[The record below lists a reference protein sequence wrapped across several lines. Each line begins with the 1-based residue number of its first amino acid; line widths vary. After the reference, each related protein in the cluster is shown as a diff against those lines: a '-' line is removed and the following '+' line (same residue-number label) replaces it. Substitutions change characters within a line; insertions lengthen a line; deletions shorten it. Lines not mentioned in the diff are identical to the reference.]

1 MKLFD
6 FLKRKPKTF
15 NDLVAGDTLYI
26 WWTTG
31 LYYFKIKS
39 VKRLDSGIEDE
50 YDLEITT
57 TSLPNGDSKYTILN
71 HLRNF
76 SAFVYGTDGW
86 HEYKVYGTSRRGTK
100 RFLRRILRRDL
111 RDLRHNIHRWLHL
124 FNALKQYEHSDS
136 ANN

>member
-26 WWTTG
+26 WWMTG

-39 VKRLDSGIEDE
+39 VKRLDSGIVDD
-50 YDLEITT
+50 YNLEITT
-57 TSLPNGDSKYTILN
+57 TDLFDGDSKYTISN
-71 HLRNF
+71 DLRN
-76 SAFVYGTDGW
+76 SSEFVYGTDGW
-86 HEYKVYGTSRRGTK
+86 HEYKVYGTSCRGTK

-111 RDLRHNIHRWLHL
+111 RELRHNTRRWLHL
-124 FNALKQYEHSDS
+124 FQTLKKYEHSDS

>member
-6 FLKRKPKTF
+6 FLKHKPKTF

-26 WWTTG
+26 WWMTG

-57 TSLPNGDSKYTILN
+57 TSLPDGDSKYTILS
-71 HLRNF
+71 HLRNY

-86 HEYKVYGTSRRGTK
+86 HEYKVFGTSRRGTK

-111 RDLRHNIHRWLHL
+111 RELRHNTRGWLHL
-124 FNALKQYEHSDS
+124 FQTLKKYEHSDS

>member
-26 WWTTG
+26 WWMTE
-31 LYYFKIKS
+31 LYGFKIKS
-39 VKRLDSGIEDE
+39 VKRLDSGLEDE

-57 TSLPNGDSKYTILN
+57 TFHPDCDGKYTILH
-71 HLRNF
+71 HLRNY

-86 HEYKVYGTSRRGTK
+86 HEYKVFGTSRRGTK
-100 RFLRRILRRDL
+100 RFLRRILRKDMRN
-111 RDLRHNIHRWLHL
+111 LRHNTRRWLHL
-124 FNALKQYEHSDS
+124 FKTLKDYGPSDS

>member
-26 WWTTG
+26 WWMTG

-39 VKRLDSGIEDE
+39 VKRLDSGIEDD
-50 YDLEITT
+50 YNLEITT
-57 TSLPNGDSKYTILN
+57 TGMFDGDGKYTIPN
-71 HLRNF
+71 HIRNF
-76 SAFVYGTDGW
+76 SEFVYGTDGW
-86 HEYKVYGTSRRGTK
+86 HEYKVYGTSCRGTK

-111 RDLRHNIHRWLHL
+111 RELRHNTRGWLHL
-124 FNALKQYEHSDS
+124 FKTLKRYEHSDS